1 MKYTFQTRFLI
12 AQTFRNLQQNQR
24 YRWTYSKK
32 ILKIKARIMKRT
44 HRNKRE
50 GEYIQREEDQKLRT
64 NLNQK

>member
-32 ILKIKARIMKRT
+32 ILKIKARNMKT
-44 HRNKRE
+44 VRNKRE
-50 GEYIQREEDQKLRT
+50 GEYIQRE
-64 NLNQK
+64 

>member
-32 ILKIKARIMKRT
+32 ILKIKAGNMKRT
-44 HRNKRE
+44 LRNKRE
-50 GEYIQREEDQKLRT
+50 GEYIQRE
-64 NLNQK
+64 